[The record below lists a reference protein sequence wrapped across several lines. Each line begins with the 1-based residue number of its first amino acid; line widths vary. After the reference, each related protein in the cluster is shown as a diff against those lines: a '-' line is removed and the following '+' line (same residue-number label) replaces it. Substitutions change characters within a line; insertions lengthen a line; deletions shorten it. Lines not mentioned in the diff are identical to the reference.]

1 MMIKKL
7 PHVLFNMSTVRR
19 QPITLRL
26 LDPFELQQREEERLC
41 KEHDQKKTK
50 KEKEESCFIEQIQCT
65 T

>member
-26 LDPFELQQREEERLC
+26 LDPFELQQREERLC

-50 KEKEESCFIEQIQCT
+50 KEKEESCFI
-65 T
+65 